1 MSMRASDPEPPSR
14 GLLRRIAGQMFGAAV
29 VPNVRWRIAALLFG
43 ATVINYVD
51 RQTLSVLA
59 AQITDELGISDI
71 EYSQI
76 LQAFLICYAGMYI
89 VWGRIIDRWGTRAA
103 LAVSMVWWSLAN
115 AGHALSRG
123 AVGLGVFRALLGL
136 GESGNFLAAE
146 KAISEWFPPKE
157 RGFANGLVNAAASTG
172 AILAPPL
179 IVLLFTLWGWRS
191 AFVVTGAMGFVWLV
205 FWLRWYWIPAR
216 HPWVS
221 AEERSLIEKAPG
233 GPAPQSVRW
242 VELFKFRQTWA
253 LFLGRVLADPVWW
266 FYLFWLPKYLS
277 DERGFSIVAIG
288 LTTWVPFLTADLGA
302 IAGGWASGRL
312 IGQGMAPV
320 RARKRIMLP
329 AAAVMP
335 LSLVVPASDSA
346 AVAVTA
352 ICAVTFA
359 HMAWKT
365 NLMTMTND
373 VYPTSVVGSA
383 AGIVGLGSSLGGVIF
398 TGITGYVV
406 EHHSYAA
413 IFYVMAFLHPAAL
426 VVVHLLAKGGV
437 SQEDAG

>member
-1 MSMRASDPEPPSR
+1 MPAKP
-14 GLLRRIAGQMFGAAV
+14 L
-29 VPNVRWRIAALLFG
+29 PNVRWRVAALLFG
-43 ATVINYVD
+43 ATVINYID

-59 AQITDELGISDI
+59 SEITAELGLSDI
-71 EYSQI
+71 EYSQVV
-76 LQAFLICYAGMYI
+76 QAFLICYAAMYM
-89 VWGRIIDRWGTRAA
+89 VWGRIIDRWGTRVA
-103 LAVSMVWWSLAN
+103 LAISMVWWSLAN
-115 AGHALSRG
+115 AAHALSRG
-123 AVGLGVFRALLGL
+123 ALGLGLFRALLGM

-146 KAISEWFPPKE
+146 KAISEWFPPRE

-179 IVLLFTLWGWRS
+179 IVLIFTLWGWRI
-191 AFVVTGAMGFVWLV
+191 AFVVTGAMGFLWLY
-205 FWLRWYWIPAR
+205 FWLRWYWVPAR
-216 HPWVS
+216 HPRVTS
-221 AEERSLIEKAPG
+221 EERALIESTPG
-233 GPAPQSVRW
+233 GPSRRTVRW
-242 VELFKFRQTWA
+242 AQLFGFRQTWA
-253 LFLGRVLADPVWW
+253 LFLARVLADPVWW

-302 IAGGWASGRL
+302 IAGGWLSGRL
-312 IGQGMAPV
+312 IRRGMEPV
-320 RARKRIMLP
+320 RARKWVMLP

-335 LSLVVPASDSA
+335 LSLVVPASDSS

-373 VYPTSVVGSA
+373 VYPTAVVGSA

-398 TGITGYVV
+398 TGVTGVVV
-406 EHHSYAA
+406 ERYSYAA
-413 IFYVMAFLHPAAL
+413 IFFVMAFLHPVAL
-426 VVVHLLAKGGV
+426 AVLHMLAKGSVRG
-437 SQEDAG
+437 EEAH

>member
-1 MSMRASDPEPPSR
+1 MAT
-14 GLLRRIAGQMFGAAV
+14 RRI
-29 VPNVRWRIAALLFG
+29 PNVRWRIAALLFC
-43 ATVINYVD
+43 ATVINYID

-59 AQITDELGISDI
+59 SEITAELGISDL

-76 LQAFLICYAGMYI
+76 VQAFLICYAGMYI
-89 VWGRIIDRWGTRAA
+89 VWGRIIDRWGTRVA
-103 LAVSMVWWSLAN
+103 LALSMVWWSLAN

-123 AVGLGVFRALLGL
+123 ALGLGVFRALLGL

-146 KAISEWFPPKE
+146 KAISEWFPPQE

-179 IVLLFTLWGWRS
+179 IVLIFTQWGWRT
-191 AFVVTGAMGFVWLV
+191 AFVVTGATGFLWLV
-205 FWLRWYWIPAR
+205 FWLRWYWVPAK
-216 HPWVS
+216 HPRVT
-221 AEERSLIEKAPG
+221 AEERSLIRDAPG
-233 GPAPQSVRW
+233 SPALQTVRW
-242 VELFKFRQTWA
+242 IELFRVPQTWG
-253 LFLGRVLADPVWW
+253 LFLARVLADPVWW

-288 LTTWVPFLTADLGA
+288 LTTWMPFLTADLGA
-302 IAGGWASGRL
+302 IAGGWLSGRL
-312 IGQGMAPV
+312 IARGMEPLK
-320 RARKRIMLP
+320 ARKWIMLP

-335 LSLVVPASDSA
+335 LSLLVPSSDSA
-346 AVAVTA
+346 VVAVAA
-352 ICAVTFA
+352 ICVVTFA

-398 TGITGYVV
+398 TGITGFVV
-406 EHHSYAA
+406 ENYSYRA
-413 IFYVMAFLHPAAL
+413 IFYIMAFLHPAAL
-426 VVVHLLAKGGV
+426 CALHALARGGLGKQ
-437 SQEDAG
+437 SRS

>member
-1 MSMRASDPEPPSR
+1 MSMSVKP
-14 GLLRRIAGQMFGAAV
+14 L
-29 VPNVRWRIAALLFG
+29 PNVRWRIAALLFG
-43 ATVINYVD
+43 ATVINYID

-59 AQITDELGISDI
+59 SEITGELGISDI
-71 EYSQI
+71 EYSQVV
-76 LQAFLICYAGMYI
+76 QAFLICYAAMYM
-89 VWGRIIDRWGTRAA
+89 VWGRIIDRWGTRVA

-146 KAISEWFPPKE
+146 KAISEWFPPQE

-179 IVLLFTLWGWRS
+179 IVLIFTQWGWRV
-191 AFVVTGAMGFVWLV
+191 AFVVTGATGFVWLV
-205 FWLRWYWIPAR
+205 FWLRWYWVPSK
-216 HPWVS
+216 HPRVTS
-221 AEERSLIEKAPG
+221 DERVLIETAPG
-233 GPAPQSVRW
+233 GSPRRTVRW
-242 VELFKFRQTWA
+242 IELFGFRQTWA
-253 LFLGRVLADPVWW
+253 LFLARVLADPVWW

-302 IAGGWASGRL
+302 IAGGWLSGRL
-312 IGQGMAPV
+312 IRRGMAPV
-320 RARKRIMLP
+320 QARKWVMLP

-335 LSLVVPASDSA
+335 LSLIVPTSDSSVI
-346 AVAVTA
+346 AVAA
-352 ICAVTFA
+352 ICVVTFA

-373 VYPTSVVGSA
+373 VYPTAVVGSA

-398 TGITGYVV
+398 TGITGVVV
-406 EHHSYAA
+406 ERYSYAA
-413 IFYVMAFLHPAAL
+413 IFFVMAFLHPIAL
-426 VVVHLLAKGGV
+426 VVLHALARGSVGEKP
-437 SQEDAG
+437 AA

>member
-1 MSMRASDPEPPSR
+1 MAAD
-14 GLLRRIAGQMFGAAV
+14 LL
-29 VPNVRWRIAALLFG
+29 PNVRWRIAALLFA
-43 ATVINYVD
+43 ATVINYID

-59 AQITDELGISDI
+59 SEITAELGLSDI
-71 EYSQI
+71 EYSQVV
-76 LQAFLICYAGMYI
+76 QAFLICYAGMYM

-123 AVGLGVFRALLGL
+123 ALGLGAFRALLGM

-146 KAISEWFPPKE
+146 KAISEWFPPQE

-179 IVLLFTLWGWRS
+179 IVLIFTQWGWRT
-191 AFVVTGAMGFVWLV
+191 AFVVTGALGFVWLA
-205 FWLRWYWIPAR
+205 FWLRWYWVPER
-216 HPWVS
+216 HPRVTSEELSVIESTPGS
-221 AEERSLIEKAPG
+221 ATHKP
-233 GPAPQSVRW
+233 VRW
-242 VELFKFRQTWA
+242 VQLFGFRQTWA
-253 LFLGRVLADPVWW
+253 LFLARVLADPVWW
-266 FYLFWLPKYLS
+266 FYLFFLPKYLS

-302 IAGGWASGRL
+302 LAGGWLSGRL
-312 IGQGMAPV
+312 IRRGLTPI
-320 RARKRIMLP
+320 RARKWVMLP

-335 LSLVVPASDSA
+335 VSLVVPAIDSSVV
-346 AVAVTA
+346 AVAT

-359 HMAWKT
+359 HMVWKT

-373 VYPTSVVGSA
+373 VYPTAVVGSA

-398 TGITGYVV
+398 TGVTGFVV
-406 EHHSYAA
+406 ENYSYAA
-413 IFYVMAFLHPAAL
+413 IFFVMAFLHPAAFVIL
-426 VVVHLLAKGGV
+426 HVLAKGDVLERSTG
-437 SQEDAG
+437 

>member
-1 MSMRASDPEPPSR
+1 MAST
-14 GLLRRIAGQMFGAAV
+14 LL
-29 VPNVRWRIAALLFG
+29 PNVRWRIAALLFG
-43 ATVINYVD
+43 ATVINYID

-59 AQITDELGISDI
+59 AEITGELGISDI
-71 EYSQI
+71 EYAQI
-76 LQAFLICYAGMYI
+76 VQAFLICYAGMYI

-179 IVLLFTLWGWRS
+179 IVLIFTQWGWRA
-191 AFVVTGAMGFVWLV
+191 AFVVTGATGFVWLYS
-205 FWLRWYWIPAR
+205 WLRWYWIPAK
-216 HPWVS
+216 HPRVT
-221 AEERSLIEKAPG
+221 ADERALIERAPG
-233 GPAPQSVRW
+233 SPSRRAVRW
-242 VELFKFRQTWA
+242 VDLVKVPQTWA
-253 LFLGRVLADPVWW
+253 LFLARVLADPVWW

-302 IAGGWASGRL
+302 IAGGWLSGRL
-312 IGQGMAPV
+312 IAGGMPPIT
-320 RARKRIMLP
+320 ARKLVMLP
-329 AAAVMP
+329 AAAMMP
-335 LSLVVPASDSA
+335 LSLVVPNSDSSVV
-346 AVAVTA
+346 AVAA
-352 ICAVTFA
+352 ICFVTFA

-365 NLMTMTND
+365 NVMTMTND
-373 VYPTSVVGSA
+373 VYPTAVVGSA

-398 TGITGYVV
+398 TGITGLVV
-406 EHHSYAA
+406 ERYSYAA
-413 IFYVMAFLHPAAL
+413 IFYVMACLHPIAL
-426 VVVHLLAKGGV
+426 CVVHALARGGLG
-437 SQEDAG
+437 EHGRD

>member
-1 MSMRASDPEPPSR
+1 MA
-14 GLLRRIAGQMFGAAV
+14 GLI
-29 VPNVRWRIAALLFG
+29 PNIRWRIAALLFA
-43 ATVINYVD
+43 ATVINYID

-59 AQITDELGISDI
+59 SEITSDLGLSDI
-71 EYSQI
+71 EYSQVV
-76 LQAFLICYAGMYI
+76 QAFLLCYAGMYM

-103 LAVSMVWWSLAN
+103 LAMSMVWWSLAN
-115 AGHALSRG
+115 AAHAL
-123 AVGLGVFRALLGL
+123 AHNALGLGVCRALLGM

-179 IVLLFTLWGWRS
+179 IVLIFTLWGWRV
-191 AFVVTGAMGFVWLV
+191 AFVVTGLVGFVWLA
-205 FWLRWYWIPAR
+205 FWLRWYWIPSR
-216 HPWVS
+216 HPRVTQ
-221 AEERSLIEKAPG
+221 EERSLLESSETARGRARI
-233 GPAPQSVRW
+233 RW
-242 VELFKFRQTWA
+242 IALFGFRQTWA
-253 LFLGRVLADPVWW
+253 LFAARLLADPVWW

-302 IAGGWASGRL
+302 LAGGWSSGRL
-312 IGQGMAPV
+312 IKGGTAPV
-320 RARKRIMLP
+320 RARKWVMLP

-335 LSLVVPASDSA
+335 LSLIVPASDSA
-346 AVAVTA
+346 AVAVAA
-352 ICAVTFA
+352 ICMVTFA

-373 VYPTSVVGSA
+373 IYPTAVVGSA

-398 TGITGYVV
+398 TGITGFVV
-406 EHHSYAA
+406 ENYSYGM
-413 IFYVMAFLHPAAL
+413 IFFVMGFLHPIAL
-426 VVVHLLAKGGV
+426 AVLHVLTPHGIDEEA
-437 SQEDAG
+437 SE

>member
-1 MSMRASDPEPPSR
+1 MNVPREP
-14 GLLRRIAGQMFGAAV
+14 L
-29 VPNVRWRIAALLFG
+29 PNVRWRIAALLFG
-43 ATVINYVD
+43 ATVINYID

-59 AQITDELGISDI
+59 SEITSELGISDI

-76 LQAFLICYAGMYI
+76 VQAFLVCYAGMYM
-89 VWGRIIDRWGTRAA
+89 VWGRIIDRWGTRVA
-103 LAVSMVWWSLAN
+103 LAISMVWWSLAN

-123 AVGLGVFRALLGL
+123 FVGLGVFRALLGL

-179 IVLLFTLWGWRS
+179 IVLIFTQWGWRV
-191 AFVVTGAMGFVWLV
+191 AFVVTGALGFVWLV

-216 HPWVS
+216 HPRVT
-221 AEERSLIEKAPG
+221 AEERSMIENAPG
-233 GPAPQSVRW
+233 VPARESVRW
-242 VELFKFRQTWA
+242 AQLFGFRQTWA
-253 LFLGRVLADPVWW
+253 LFLARVLADPVWW

-312 IGQGMAPV
+312 IARGMDPV
-320 RARKRIMLP
+320 RARKWIMLP

-335 LSLVVPASDSA
+335 LSLAVPTSDSSI
-346 AVAVTA
+346 VAVTA
-352 ICAVTFA
+352 ICGVTFA

-373 VYPTSVVGSA
+373 VYPTAVVGSA

-398 TGITGYVV
+398 TGITGVVV
-406 EHHSYAA
+406 ERYSYAA
-413 IFYVMAFLHPAAL
+413 IFFVMAFLHPIAL
-426 VVVHLLAKGGV
+426 GILHLLAKGGV
-437 SQEDAG
+437 AEEGGD

>member
-1 MSMRASDPEPPSR
+1 MPAN
-14 GLLRRIAGQMFGAAV
+14 LL
-29 VPNVRWRIAALLFG
+29 PNVRWRIAALLFA

-59 AQITDELGISDI
+59 SEITGELGLSDI
-71 EYSQI
+71 EYSQVV
-76 LQAFLICYAGMYI
+76 QVFLICYAGMYM
-89 VWGRIIDRWGTRAA
+89 VWGRIIDRWGTRTA

-123 AVGLGVFRALLGL
+123 LLGLGAFRALLGM
-136 GESGNFLAAE
+136 GESGNFIAAE
-146 KAISEWFPPKE
+146 KAISEWFPPQE

-179 IVLLFTLWGWRS
+179 IVLIFTQWGWRT
-191 AFVVTGAMGFVWLV
+191 AFVVTGALGFVWLV
-205 FWLRWYWIPAR
+205 FWLRWYWIPER
-216 HPWVS
+216 HPRVTS
-221 AEERSLIEKAPG
+221 EERSLIESVPG
-233 GPAPQSVRW
+233 DVDRKPLRW
-242 VELFKFRQTWA
+242 AEIFGFRQTWA
-253 LFLGRVLADPVWW
+253 LFLARVLADPVWW

-288 LTTWVPFLTADLGA
+288 LTTWVPFLSADLGA
-302 IAGGWASGRL
+302 IAGGWFSGRL
-312 IGQGMAPV
+312 IRRGIAPI
-320 RARKRIMLP
+320 RARKWVMLP

-335 LSLVVPASDSA
+335 LSLVVPASDSSTV
-346 AVAVTA
+346 AVAA

-373 VYPTSVVGSA
+373 VYPTAVVGSA

-398 TGITGYVV
+398 TGITGFVV
-406 EHHSYAA
+406 ENYSYTA
-413 IFYVMAFLHPAAL
+413 IFFVMAFLHPVAL
-426 VVVHLLAKGGV
+426 VVLNALAKGDLVEG
-437 SQEDAG
+437 STG

>member
-1 MSMRASDPEPPSR
+1 MNVPREP
-14 GLLRRIAGQMFGAAV
+14 L
-29 VPNVRWRIAALLFG
+29 PNVRWRIAALLFG
-43 ATVINYVD
+43 ATVINYID

-59 AQITDELGISDI
+59 SEITSELGISDI

-76 LQAFLICYAGMYI
+76 VQAFLVCYAGMYM
-89 VWGRIIDRWGTRAA
+89 VWGRIIDRWGTRVA
-103 LAVSMVWWSLAN
+103 LAISMVWWSLAN

-123 AVGLGVFRALLGL
+123 FVGLGVFRALLGL

-179 IVLLFTLWGWRS
+179 IVLIFTQWGWRV
-191 AFVVTGAMGFVWLV
+191 AFVVTGALGFVWLV

-216 HPWVS
+216 HPRVT
-221 AEERSLIEKAPG
+221 AEERSMIENAPG
-233 GPAPQSVRW
+233 VPARESVRW
-242 VELFKFRQTWA
+242 AQLFGFRQTWA
-253 LFLGRVLADPVWW
+253 LFLARVLADPVWW

-312 IGQGMAPV
+312 IARGMDPV
-320 RARKRIMLP
+320 RARKWIMLP

-335 LSLVVPASDSA
+335 LSLAVPTSDSSI
-346 AVAVTA
+346 VAVTA
-352 ICAVTFA
+352 ICGVTFA

-373 VYPTSVVGSA
+373 VYPTAVVGSA

-398 TGITGYVV
+398 TGITGVVV
-406 EHHSYAA
+406 ERYSYTA
-413 IFYVMAFLHPAAL
+413 IFFVMAFLHPIAL
-426 VVVHLLAKGGV
+426 GILHLLAKGGV
-437 SQEDAG
+437 GEEGGD